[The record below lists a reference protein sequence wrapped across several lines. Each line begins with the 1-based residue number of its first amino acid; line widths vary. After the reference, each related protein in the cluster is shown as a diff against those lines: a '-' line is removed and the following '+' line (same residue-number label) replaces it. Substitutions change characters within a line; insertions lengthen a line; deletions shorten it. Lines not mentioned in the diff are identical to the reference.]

1 MNLGAGN
8 FGAGCFLIAVM
19 IATPRLVSQT
29 APAASPLV
37 TMARDAH
44 PSLAVAT
51 VKPHDP
57 DSKHQGINAA
67 GDHLTVFNQSVASLM
82 VFAYSIHPKQIAG
95 APDWALHDRWDIEG
109 KIDTPGQPDLRQMQ
123 EMVQK
128 LLADRFQLHF
138 NRDKRELSVYA
149 IRAAKGGPKL
159 KAAAHPEALA
169 DQQGSGGG
177 TEQTLTYTSAT
188 MADFVMG
195 EQFFLDRPV
204 VDQTGL
210 TGRYDFSFRYTYD
223 EVHATDPNAPP
234 GLFTAVQQQLGL
246 KFEPVKAPVEVFVI
260 DHVER
265 PGEN

>member
-1 MNLGAGN
+1 MSRRL
-8 FGAGCFLIAVM
+8 FSSFLAAIPFIALPVYGQ
-19 IATPRLVSQT
+19 AKP
-29 APAASPLV
+29 PASPAV

-44 PSLAVAT
+44 PSLLVAT

-57 DSKHQGINAA
+57 DSTHQGIDAI
-67 GDHLTVFNQSVASLM
+67 GDHLAVFNQSVSSLM

-109 KIDTPGQPDLRQMQ
+109 KIDTPGQPDLHQMQ
-123 EMVQK
+123 EMLQK

-138 NRDKRELSVYA
+138 NREKRELAVYA
-149 IRAAKGGPKL
+149 IRVAKGGPKL
-159 KAAAHPEALA
+159 KPAAHPEALA

-210 TGRYDFSFRYTYD
+210 SRRYDFSFRYTYD

-246 KFEPVKAPVEVFVI
+246 KFAPVNAPVDVFVI
-260 DHVER
+260 DRVER
-265 PGEN
+265 PGQN